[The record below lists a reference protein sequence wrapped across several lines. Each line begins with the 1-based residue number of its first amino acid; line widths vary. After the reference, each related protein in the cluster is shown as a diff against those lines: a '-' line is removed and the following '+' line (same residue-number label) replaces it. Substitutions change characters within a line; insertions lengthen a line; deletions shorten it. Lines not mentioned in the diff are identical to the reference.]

1 MDGDKNTKSIC
12 VGKMLTLIV
21 GAWCPLCPRS
31 LWCDARFVSSL
42 FCWKICA
49 EIWVGVS
56 LAPLLA
62 LTAGRGSLG
71 LALLARKDAQ
81 DSLDAGQ
88 GQRSSIQVIR
98 AAAFKPGLIY
108 HGRVCFL
115 GPVSKSLE
123 VFPLMLVRLS
133 PEPNVCFLGKRSLE
147 LGQTLG
153 LSEHPHPQIPYH
165 TDIVPTPALLP
176 AWLGRSS
183 AGAIPPARRAGGLK
197 RL

>member
-12 VGKMLTLIV
+12 VAKMLTLIV

-133 PEPNVCFLGKRSLE
+133 PEQMSVSLGSGAWSLVRLWGCQSIPIHRSRTTRISCRHRHCCLRGWAEAVLE
-147 LGQTLG
+147 QF
-153 LSEHPHPQIPYH
+153 P
-165 TDIVPTPALLP
+165 
-176 AWLGRSS
+176 
-183 AGAIPPARRAGGLK
+183 
-197 RL
+197 RLVELVA

>member
-12 VGKMLTLIV
+12 VAKMLTLIV

-133 PEPNVCFLGKRSLE
+133 PEQMSVSLGSGAWSLVRLWGCQSIPIHRSR
-147 LGQTLG
+147 TTRI
-153 LSEHPHPQIPYH
+153 SC
-165 TDIVPTPALLP
+165 
-176 AWLGRSS
+176 
-183 AGAIPPARRAGGLK
+183 
-197 RL
+197 